1 MSTKNGISCS
11 LVSYC
16 DQDCLKSDK
25 NMIERSKVVA
35 KEVLNSTSKP
45 RYVQNY
51 EKWTFESGDE
61 ELLDCCYTFSG
72 DMIGIPTM
80 AKEICN
86 NRYIHPRPLND
97 EDVGTGALCAIGKSD
112 QDGKWYGW
120 SHKGIQGFE
129 VGDSVLPGHDAF
141 HPMKWGDYGVHMLI
155 GFEQQFKDKYSN
167 FQVHEITDGPV
178 TLGILL
184 TWNDENAETQGRF
197 VGPPK
202 HWGRG
207 AWTAKT
213 EEDAKE
219 MAKDYARKVA

>member
-1 MSTKNGISCS
+1 
-11 LVSYC
+11 
-16 DQDCLKSDK
+16 
-25 NMIERSKVVA
+25 MIERSKVVG
-35 KEVLNSTSKP
+35 KKVWSTSE
-45 RYVQNY
+45 RCEYRQNY
-51 EKWTFESGDE
+51 EEWTFENGDT
-61 ELLDCCYTFSG
+61 ELLDCCYTFGG

-80 AKEICN
+80 AIEICHK
-86 NRYIHPRPLND
+86 RKIVPQPID
-97 EDVGTGALCAIGKSD
+97 DADIGTGTLCAIGKSND
-112 QDGKWYGW
+112 DGKWYGW
-120 SHKGIQGFE
+120 SHRCILGFE
-129 VGDSVLPGHDAF
+129 VGDSVYPGHDAF
-141 HPMKWGDYGVHMLI
+141 HPTTWTDYGMHMLV